1 MNTGRARTWVCGA
14 VLLHADIPPSPP
26 PSAPPPFPLASAPD
40 LVRASQKDDAYE
52 RALGDSLADASRRV
66 AGPATAAAWSREARA
81 AATLL
86 YHGLTTG
93 VGVATPGEEY
103 CDLVQ
108 VAGGGGR
115 GGVAASAAGAPPG
128 PARRAAYVLLRTA
141 VPYMLDGGASGGSD
155 AWPPR
160 RRDVPAAATPAPSP
174 LRATLTTALTTARS
188 WASAHGA
195 TAARAH
201 LALFYVYGAYLAWPK
216 RATGIRHV
224 HAGRRAPGGDASYAV
239 LGAFLAAQLAV
250 AAGKAAADAVVGG
263 GGERQAAAE
272 THTHAPSPLPSR
284 HAVIL
289 ADDGTPV
296 GMAAPVPP
304 RAEDDDATT
313 APPPPHRRCPLCLG
327 ARATPTATPCGHVFC
342 WACVAEW
349 AARKP
354 ECPLCRAPFGGGDL
368 VPLAHADF

>member
-1 MNTGRARTWVCGA
+1 M
-14 VLLHADIPPSPP
+14 
-26 PSAPPPFPLASAPD
+26 
-40 LVRASQKDDAYE
+40 RASQKDDAYE
-52 RALGDSLADASRRV
+52 RALGDSLADATRRV

-108 VAGGGGR
+108 VAGGGGG
-115 GGVAASAAGAPPG
+115 GGVTSAAAGGPPG
-128 PARRAAYVLLRTA
+128 AARRAAYVLLRTA
-141 VPYMLDGGASGGSD
+141 VPYMLDGGSTSSD

-160 RRDVPAAATPAPSP
+160 RREVRPAAAPPAHSP

-188 WASAHGA
+188 WAAAHGA

-216 RATGIRHV
+216 RAAGIRHV
-224 HAGRRAPGGDASYAV
+224 HAGRRAPGGDASYSV

-263 GGERQAAAE
+263 ERPAVAHTPAA
-272 THTHAPSPLPSR
+272 PPPPSR

-296 GMAAPVPP
+296 GVAAPVPP
-304 RAEDDDATT
+304 RAEDDDGAT
-313 APPPPHRRCPLCLG
+313 PPPPPPPPLPAVPRRARHPHRHPVRPRLLLG
-327 ARATPTATPCGHVFC
+327 LRRRVGGPQAR
-342 WACVAEW
+342 
-349 AARKP
+349 
-354 ECPLCRAPFGGGDL
+354 
-368 VPLAHADF
+368 VPSVPGAVWGW